1 MTMRNWSEDATE
13 IFKGKTVARIRYT
26 TDHEQ
31 KLFGWDIAT
40 PVLFF
45 TDGSWILASSDDEG
59 NNGGAFFTSSTQ
71 MEVIPK
77 GGR

>member
-31 KLFGWDIAT
+31 KLFG
-40 PVLFF
+40 
-45 TDGSWILASSDDEG
+45 
-59 NNGGAFFTSSTQ
+59 
-71 MEVIPK
+71 
-77 GGR
+77 